1 MNISNFYNQKLSFGD
16 QDKPNIVI
24 NRQNDANKLTVL
36 NERLNFI
43 IKEIGGIGLSAD
55 NLGNI
60 TIALAKI
67 AMLRQETQNAW
78 GTCPTALKQKLNRLD
93 SLKNELCRISESI
106 NEANQEI
113 DSKQQNNELILPE
126 SCKDK
131 LDLLTGMEALS
142 AYNLLNRKPVN
153 SKETEIKKLYGDA
166 IRQEDLENSLKE
178 LKKDDWSF
186 EKLNAEDSKIY
197 PKLNKQLL
205 IGGIKTTIEK
215 QLETIDKKLTKIQ
228 TEKGIFV
235 SEVGLKVYD
244 PKTTGQILA
253 LETAKL
259 RRISVQN
266 PISSP
271 GVEQK
276 LCMPDMLAQPIPTDS
291 PVFFKIDKRFIPKKV
306 EIQQILKLNEPFKP
320 VLNKLFPEG
329 LNVFMVPGYMD
340 GKMGDIEGGISIPG
354 FPDKG
359 VWLNSYDYKE
369 RYNYTSNLEKVIGSL
384 RGVDNL
390 KPSVLRGS
398 DDRARALA
406 HEISHAVSYKL
417 ENINEQE
424 NNQKGSNILLTD
436 CGNVSFSDG
445 WRMLRTNTQYN
456 DRTLKMDARFM
467 TKSSLSNLRQFFEYE
482 TIAEDIRQTLTEK
495 HIPASSSMTSM
506 FDHTEEGKEQLSK
519 VKNYIRKCL
528 LENKSPTEVIF
539 NQIRND
545 E

>member
-1 MNISNFYNQKLSFGD
+1 MNISKFYNQKLNFGD
-16 QDKPNIVI
+16 QDKPKLVI

-131 LDLLTGMEALS
+131 LDIITGMEALS

-153 SKETEIKKLYGDA
+153 SRETEIKKLYGDA

-197 PKLNKQLL
+197 PKLSKQLL

-235 SEVGLKVYD
+235 PEVGLKVYD
-244 PKTTGQILA
+244 PKTTGQILV

-276 LCMPDMLAQPIPTDS
+276 LCMSDMLAQPIPTDS
-291 PVFFKIDKRFIPKKV
+291 PVFFKIDKRFIPKKI

-340 GKMGDIEGGISIPG
+340 GKMGDIEGGMSIPG
-354 FPDKG
+354 YSDKG

-369 RYNYTSNLEKVIGSL
+369 RYNYTSSLEKVIGSL
-384 RGVDNL
+384 RGVNDIN
-390 KPSVLRGS
+390 PSVLRGS

-406 HEISHAVSYKL
+406 HEISHAVCYKL
-417 ENINEQE
+417 ENNYQQE
-424 NNQKGSNILLTD
+424 NNQKDSNILLTD

-445 WRMLRTNTQYN
+445 WKMLRTNTQYN

-495 HIPASSSMTSM
+495 NIPASSSMTSM

-528 LENKSPTEVIF
+528 LENKSPADVIF
-539 NQIRND
+539 SHVSSG